1 MKKGSPQICIFLVQ
15 LAGFILGG
23 LAGFLPAWFVL
34 WLALGAPKGPDS
46 SAPMFAPMLLVG
58 PAGFFIGGFVGMR
71 LAGKRMKASWQHDA
85 ESGSGPES
93 QTPSC

>member
-1 MKKGSPQICIFLVQ
+1 MIKGSPQICIFLIQ

-58 PAGFFIGGFVGMR
+58 PAGFVIGGFVGMR
-71 LAGKRMKASWQHDA
+71 QAGKWVKASSHHNA
-85 ESGSGPES
+85 EPES
-93 QTPSC
+93 EGLRD